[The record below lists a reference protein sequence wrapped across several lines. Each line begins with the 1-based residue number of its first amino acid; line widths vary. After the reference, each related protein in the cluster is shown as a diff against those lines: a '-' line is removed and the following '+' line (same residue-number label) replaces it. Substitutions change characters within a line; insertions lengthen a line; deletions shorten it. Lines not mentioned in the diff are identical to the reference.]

1 MSIVALKLNSA
12 SEVRHH
18 QSQTELVTC
27 HSFNCWG
34 AVQGR
39 WSQDVVRWFT
49 VMIEACYLYGLS
61 ICMFGVFCHSH
72 VLAFQNLASPIHF
85 GSFLVAT
92 LGEVPCASKVCQDV
106 RPGRGLTTT

>member
-1 MSIVALKLNSA
+1 MSIVALKLNLA
-12 SEVRHH
+12 REVRHH

-39 WSQDVVRWFT
+39 WSQDVVRWFR
-49 VMIEACYLYGLS
+49 VMIEACYLCGLY
-61 ICMFGVFCHSH
+61 ICMFGIFCVS
-72 VLAFQNLASPIHF
+72 LPKLGLTDPFW
-85 GSFLVAT
+85 SFLIAT